1 MEVGIRIFKVGGNV
15 VDVVVVVVVCL
26 NVIEFCSIG
35 IGGDVFCLF
44 YDVEKKIVRGIN
56 GR

>member
-15 VDVVVVVVVCL
+15 VEVVVVVVVCL